1 MVTIREKKKSSKSHL
16 WSEKLKYQ
24 NKVWISNC
32 MNTTVKS
39 IMFRKTDSDCI
50 NGYKDK
56 GKVKVIN
63 CGLLIVDK
71 LNQAVGVTA
80 PSYGL

>member
-1 MVTIREKKKSSKSHL
+1 
-16 WSEKLKYQ
+16 
-24 NKVWISNC
+24 

>member
-1 MVTIREKKKSSKSHL
+1 
-16 WSEKLKYQ
+16 
-24 NKVWISNC
+24 
-32 MNTTVKS
+32 MNTTVKC

-63 CGLLIVDK
+63 YGLLDK